1 MKPMSKDELMQLY
14 VEMSDEVHAKRKIK
28 KGAKGW
34 KNDLYYLQQYGKLE
48 ILKQVMGYT
57 INGYPESEVE

>member
-14 VEMSDEVHAKRKIK
+14 VEMSDEIHANRKIK
-28 KGAKGW
+28 QDSKGW
-34 KNDLYYLQQYGKLE
+34 KNDLYYLVQHGKLE
-48 ILKQVMGYT
+48 VLKQVMGYT